1 MTDGPMPNSPLPDG
15 AAVERPVPGRV
26 LVLGS
31 LNVDSTSYV
40 DDFPAPGETVTS
52 TGYVV
57 ALGGKGSNQAVAV
70 ARSGVAVDLVA
81 RVGADAAG
89 AFARAELRR
98 LGLDIS
104 RVREIEDA
112 ATGVAQITV
121 AAGGENTVIVS
132 PGANATLA
140 AQDVAD
146 VFDEADTDP
155 AAIALTVAEVPAP
168 AIAALAEACSRAG
181 IRFVLNLAPPGAL
194 PERVIA
200 TCDPLVVNEH
210 EAAAIGIRPSSADPS
225 SAAPADADPADAD
238 GARAPDAG
246 AWERAAVEAVGSGR
260 CRSLVVTLGAA
271 GAVVADS
278 TGGRAI
284 HAPRAEAVDT
294 TGAGDCFTGTL
305 AAFLAEGRPLA
316 DAVGLGVAAA
326 TLSVQARGTVDSY
339 ADREAVL
346 RFAEQN
352 GLA

>member
-1 MTDGPMPNSPLPDG
+1 MPDGPMPNSPLPDG

-104 RVREIEDA
+104 RIREIEDA

-146 VFDEADTDP
+146 VFDEADADP

-181 IRFVLNLAPPGAL
+181 IRFVLNLAPPVAL
-194 PERVIA
+194 PEGVIA

-210 EAAAIGIRPSSADPS
+210 EAAAIGIRPSSVD
-225 SAAPADADPADAD
+225 PADADRADAD
-238 GARAPDAG
+238 GARAPGAG
-246 AWERAAVEAVGSGR
+246 AWERAAVEAVASGR
-260 CRSLVVTLGAA
+260 CRSIVVTLGAA

-278 TGGRAI
+278 TGCRTI
-284 HAPRAEAVDT
+284 DAPRAEAVDT